1 MSSKPLGI
9 MGVSRIVGWKRLQVY
24 EALYFMSDKVL
35 VIRTATGFQMG
46 WGAGDAIYGW
56 HKSIEQEKLMVDL
69 SVEELLS
76 ADINNFVLPYE
87 KIKKVELK
95 KFGKG
100 AFLDIYSDNKKFHW
114 NLHRLSG
121 SYKVEEFI
129 AFLQSVFVEKFEK
142 VSLLKF

>member
-1 MSSKPLGI
+1 MSNKVLGV
-9 MGVSRIVGWKRLQVY
+9 MGVSRIVGWSRLQVY
-24 EALYFMSDKVL
+24 EALCFESDKLIV
-35 VIRTATGFQMG
+35 VRTATGFQMG
-46 WGAGDAIYGW
+46 WGAGDAVTGW
-56 HKSIEQEKLMVDL
+56 NKAIEQEKDIVNL

-76 ADINNFVLPYE
+76 ADINNFALTYD
-87 KIKKVELK
+87 KIRKVELK

-100 AFLDIYSDNKKFHW
+100 AFLSIYSEDKKYNW

-129 AFLQSVFVEKFEK
+129 AFLQSVFGDKFEK